1 MERLTRRQF
10 LRYAGLSLAAIPT
23 LSHPSLGS
31 LLREAPLPPP
41 ARPKKRFALLE
52 EEVARVMDAHH
63 MPGLA
68 VGLIRANQLVYA
80 RGFGVRDV
88 RSGAPMTEKSVM
100 IMQSMS
106 KAFTGAAML
115 QLAEQGKVDLTRRYL
130 DYVPTFTM
138 EDPRYTDITL
148 PHLFGHTSGLP
159 FCLEGG
165 FFEEFM
171 TPAYGPDASQ
181 QAVHN
186 LAEGVSLLQDPG
198 GPDFLYSD
206 IGYDIQAELV
216 RLQSGELF
224 EDYVREHILRPLQ
237 MRDSTML
244 YPEVDPETLV
254 APHIYDPD
262 GNIVVWDHFPWD
274 RKHTPSSGLFS
285 TLVDFSHWVL
295 LHMNGGTWRGQRIL
309 QPASQA
315 YMWTPLGTV
324 PPEWGLGYGYNMG
337 WFMGR
342 EGDREWRATGGGG
355 PGSQTVALVSPAEG
369 LAVMAFSNLNDQTSE
384 YFDYY
389 WPGELCFWALQQM
402 LDGAF

>member
-1 MERLTRRQF
+1 MERFTRRQF
-10 LRYAGLSLAAIPT
+10 LRYACLSLAAIPT
-23 LSHPSLGS
+23 LSHTSLRGQ
-31 LLREAPLPPP
+31 LMERPLPPP
-41 ARPKKRFALLE
+41 ARPKRRFTLLE
-52 EEVARVMDAHH
+52 QEVARVMDAHH

-106 KAFTGAAML
+106 KAFAGAALL
-115 QLAEQGKVDLTRRYL
+115 QLAEQGKVYFTRPYL
-130 DYVPTFTM
+130 DYVPSFTM
-138 EDPRYTDITL
+138 EDPRYADITL
-148 PHLFGHTSGLP
+148 LHLFGHTSGLP
-159 FCLEGG
+159 FNLEGG
-165 FFEEFM
+165 LFDEFM
-171 TPAYGPDASQ
+171 TPSYGPDASQ
-181 QAVHN
+181 EMVHN
-186 LAEGVSLLQDPG
+186 LAQGVTLLQDPG

-206 IGYDIQAELV
+206 VGYDILAELV

-262 GNIVVWDHFPWD
+262 GNIVVWDYFPWD

-285 TLVDFSHWVL
+285 TMLDFSHWVL
-295 LHMNGGTWRGQRIL
+295 MQMNSGIWRGQRIL

-315 YMWTPLGTV
+315 FMWTPLATV
-324 PPEWGLGYGYNMG
+324 PPEWGWGYGYNMG
-337 WFMGR
+337 WFIGR
-342 EGDREWRATGGGG
+342 EGDREWLFTAGGG
-355 PGSQTVALVSPAEG
+355 PGSLTAALVSPAEG
-369 LAVMAFSNLNDQTSE
+369 LAVMAFSNLNDESA
-384 YFDYY
+384 YFDGYL
-389 WPGELCFWALQQM
+389 PLELCFWALQQM